1 MGQKNV
7 IDTKMLSDLP
17 FNNTQTQ
24 DTWQPKDIKSID
36 EESANEQR
44 AKRHCDKLSTLL
56 DRKNKINCTQF
67 SKDSRVFLDFF

>member
-56 DRKNKINCTQF
+56 DKKI
-67 SKDSRVFLDFF
+67 K